1 MFGNFLALLQF
12 LGYSKIN
19 VEEDKIIVE
28 SSPTAEEHLK
38 ADYEEKRPVTSSQEC
53 YREPTR
59 GYTQASNSSRKQNAE
74 LKETK
79 NAFSRKRKA
88 CPNKGLT

>member
-53 YREPTR
+53 
-59 GYTQASNSSRKQNAE
+59 
-74 LKETK
+74 
-79 NAFSRKRKA
+79 
-88 CPNKGLT
+88 